1 MIVSIHQPLHFP
13 YMGFFEK
20 MKMVD
25 LFVIL
30 DDVKFCK
37 NEFYNRNKFT
47 NKQNEVEW
55 FTIPVE
61 KKANSKLIKDVILA
75 EDYGWRKKLRKQ
87 LKYNFGNDF
96 KEIYEGDILVD
107 INMRSIEYCR
117 KKLNIKTPMV
127 KSSEL
132 DVGGVK
138 SERLANICKKVSATQ
153 YISGPFGRHY
163 LDESFFADI
172 SIKYFEPKVI
182 DYFTTLSLLGEK
194 NEL

>member
-1 MIVSIHQPLHFP
+1 MIVSIHQPIHFP

-37 NEFYNRNKFT
+37 NEFYNRNKFK
-47 NKQNEVEW
+47 NKQNETEW

-75 EDYGWRKKLRKQ
+75 EDYGWRRKLRKQ
-87 LKYNFGNDF
+87 LKYNFGSDF
-96 KEIYEGDILVD
+96 REIYEGNVLVD

-117 KKLNIKTPMV
+117 EKLNIKTLMV

-138 SERLANICKKVSATQ
+138 SERLANICKKVNATQ
-153 YISGPFGRHY
+153 YVSGPFGRHY
-163 LDESFFADI
+163 LDESFFTNI
-172 SIKYFEPKVI
+172 LIKYFEPKVI
-182 DYFTTLSLLGEK
+182 DHFTTLSHLGEK